1 MLVQIAWRNIWR
13 NKARSLVVISSIIIG
28 VWAGIFIM
36 SFAWGLYK
44 TNIDES
50 VYRQLSHIQIHHPT
64 FGEENDSKFTITNT
78 DEIVKQLQ
86 SDDRIASVSSRVIS
100 TGMITSPTTAG
111 GVTIYGIN
119 PASEITQIRLNE
131 YVREG
136 AYFDSGKQ
144 NEILIGEKLAK
155 KLKVK
160 FKSKVV
166 LTFTNV
172 NSEIVSGAF
181 RISGIYRSKNIS
193 LDEVNVYV
201 QQKHLQELLELKSSE
216 SNEIAILV
224 KDEEQLDTI
233 KKFSV
238 GVVPKGKIEDWK
250 ALSPELSMIIES
262 FNLYT
267 YIISGIILL
276 ALTFGII
283 NTMLM
288 SVLERIRELGML
300 MAIGLNKRK
309 IFIMIMLETIY
320 LTVIGSPIG
329 LLVGWLTVTVLGKTG
344 INISMFSEGL
354 ASYGFSS
361 MIYPALEHEKYLII
375 VTMCLITA
383 VLSAIYPAY
392 KALQLNPSEA
402 IRKI

>member
-1 MLVQIAWRNIWR
+1 MLFQIAWRNIWR
-13 NKARSLVVISSIIIG
+13 NRSRSLVVISSIIIG
-28 VWAGIFIM
+28 VWAGIFIL
-36 SFAWGLYK
+36 SFSWGLYK
-44 TNIDES
+44 NNINES
-50 VYRQLSHIQIHHPT
+50 VYKQLSHIQIHHPA
-64 FGEENDSKFTITNT
+64 FEEEKDAKFTIQNT
-78 DEIVKQLQ
+78 DQIVKQFQ
-86 SDDRIASVSSRVIS
+86 ANDQIASVSSRVIS
-100 TGMITSPTTAG
+100 MGMITSPTTAS
-111 GVTIYGIN
+111 GVKIYGIN
-119 PASEITQIRLNE
+119 PAFEIPQIALNKS
-131 YVREG
+131 VREG
-136 AYFDSGKQ
+136 TYFDSGKD
-144 NEILIGEKLAK
+144 NEILIGEKLAR
-155 KLKVK
+155 KLKIK
-160 FKSKVV
+160 LKSKVV
-166 LTFTNV
+166 LTFTNS

-181 RISGIYRSKNIS
+181 RVGGIYRSKNSS

-201 QQKHLQELLELKSSE
+201 QQEHLRELLELKPSE
-216 SNEIAILV
+216 SNEIAILL
-224 KDEEQLDTI
+224 KDEKQLDSI
-233 KKFSV
+233 KKYCVALVS
-238 GVVPKGKIEDWK
+238 KAKIEDWK
-250 ALSPELSMIIES
+250 ELSPELGMIIES

-300 MAIGLNKRK
+300 MAIGMNKRK

-320 LTVIGSPIG
+320 LTVIGVPIG
-329 LLVGWLTVTVLGKTG
+329 LLIGWLTVIVLGKTG

-361 MIYPALEHEKYLII
+361 MIYPALDQEKYMII

-383 VLSAIYPAY
+383 IVSAIYPAY

>member
-1 MLVQIAWRNIWR
+1 MLFQIAWRNIWR
-13 NKARSLVVISSIIIG
+13 NKSRSLVVISSIIIG
-28 VWAGIFIM
+28 VWAGIFILAF
-36 SFAWGLYK
+36 SWGMYK
-44 TNIDES
+44 NNIDET
-50 VYRQLSHIQIHHPT
+50 VFKQLSHIQIHHPT
-64 FGEENDSKFTITNT
+64 FIEENDSKFTISNIDT
-78 DEIVKQLQ
+78 IVGQLQ
-86 SDDRIASVSSRVIS
+86 ADNRIDAISSRVIS
-100 TGMITSPTTAG
+100 TGMISSPTTAS
-111 GVTIYGIN
+111 GVKIYGIN
-119 PASEITQIRLNE
+119 PLSEVRQIALDE
-131 YVREG
+131 SVREG
-136 AYFDSGKQ
+136 AYFNSGKE

-155 KLKVK
+155 KLKIK
-160 FKSKVV
+160 LKSKVV

-172 NSEIVSGAF
+172 QSELVSGAF
-181 RISGIYRSKNIS
+181 RVGGIYRSKNIS

-201 QQKHLQELLELKSSE
+201 QQDHLRELLELKPSE

-224 KDEEQLDTI
+224 KDEEQLDAI
-233 KKFSV
+233 KNYSSTLV
-238 GVVPKGKIEDWK
+238 SKGKIEDWK
-250 ALSPELSMIIES
+250 ELSPELGMIIES

-267 YIISGIILL
+267 YILTGIILL

-309 IFIMIMLETIY
+309 IFLMIMLETFY
-320 LTVIGSPIG
+320 LTLVGSPLG
-329 LLVGWLTVTVLGKTG
+329 LLLGWLTVTLLGKIG

-361 MIYPALEHEKYLII
+361 MIYPALDGQNYFII
-375 VTMCLITA
+375 AFMCFLTA
-383 VLSAIYPAY
+383 LLSAIYPAY

>member
-44 TNIDES
+44 NNIDES
-50 VYRQLSHIQIHHPT
+50 VYRQLSHIQIHHIT

-224 KDEEQLDTI
+224 KDEEQLDTL

-361 MIYPALEHEKYLII
+361 MIYPALEQEKYLII

>member
-1 MLVQIAWRNIWR
+1 MLIQIAWRNIWR
-13 NKARSLVVISSIIIG
+13 NKARSLIVISSIIIG
-28 VWAGIFIM
+28 VWAGIFIL
-36 SFAWGLYK
+36 SFSWGMYK
-44 TNIDES
+44 NNIDES

-78 DEIVKQLQ
+78 DEKMKQFL

-100 TGMITSPTTAG
+100 SGMITSPTTAS
-111 GVTIYGIN
+111 GVKIYGIN
-119 PASEITQIRLNE
+119 PPSEITQIRLNE
-131 YVREG
+131 SVREG
-136 AYFDSGKQ
+136 TYFKSGKE

-160 FKSKVV
+160 VKSKVV
-166 LTFTNV
+166 MTFTNIE
-172 NSEIVSGAF
+172 SEIISGAF
-181 RISGIYRSKNIS
+181 RIGGIYRSKNIS

-201 QQKHLQELLELKSSE
+201 QQKYLQGLLELNPSE
-216 SNEIAILV
+216 TNEIAILV
-224 KDEEQLDTI
+224 KNEEQLDTI
-233 KKFSV
+233 KKFSI

-250 ALSPELSMIIES
+250 ELSPELSMIIES

-309 IFIMIMLETIY
+309 IFFMIMLETIY
-320 LTVIGSPIG
+320 LTLIGAPIG
-329 LLVGWLTVTVLGKTG
+329 LLTGWLTVTVLGKTG
-344 INISMFSEGL
+344 INLSMFSEGL
-354 ASYGFSS
+354 ASYGFNS
-361 MIYPALEHEKYLII
+361 MIYPDLDYDKYVII

-383 VLSAIYPAY
+383 ILSAIYPAY